1 MLSDK
6 FNNAVTEGLDLRD
19 LGDLMSAA
27 SDGDIAGIQKFID
40 KHGREN
46 LDAVRG
52 EPIGYTAM
60 MWACK
65 AGNVAGVTYMLDNGS
80 SLERPDM
87 NGDTPIIIAAWMGRT
102 ELALEL
108 LKRGADDKR
117 LNNAGLNASAKAEL
131 HGHKETAEAIIK
143 FRIERD
149 RAHREAMEKSREV
162 LKKGLPQKL
171 CAQLAKFKLGGRKP
185 SAP

>member
-6 FNNAVTEGLDLRD
+6 FNNVVTEGIERRDIDL
-19 LGDLMSAA
+19 LMSAA
-27 SDGDIAGIQKFID
+27 SDGDIPGIQKFIE
-40 KHGREN
+40 KYGTAH

-52 EPIGYTAM
+52 EPIGYTAL

-65 AGNVAGVTYMLDNGS
+65 AGNMAGVSYMLDNGS

-108 LKRGADDKR
+108 LKRGADDMR
-117 LNNAGLNASAKAEL
+117 TNNAGLNASAKAEL
-131 HGHKETAEAIIK
+131 HGHKETAEAIIQ
-143 FRIERD
+143 FRTERD
-149 RAHREAMEKSREV
+149 RAHRDAMEKSREV

-171 CAQLAKFKLGGRKP
+171 CAQLARFKIGGRKA
-185 SAP
+185 APQ

>member
-6 FNNAVTEGLDLRD
+6 FNNVVTEGIERRDIDL
-19 LGDLMSAA
+19 LMSAA
-27 SDGDIAGIQKFID
+27 SDGDIPGIQTFID
-40 KHGREN
+40 KYGAAH

-52 EPIGYTAM
+52 EPMGYTAL

-65 AGNVAGVTYMLDNGS
+65 AGNMAGVTYMLDHGA

-87 NGDTPIIIAAWMGRT
+87 NGETPIIIAAWMGRT

-117 LNNAGLNASAKAEL
+117 ENNLGLNAAAKAEH
-131 HGHKETAEAIIK
+131 HGHAETAQAIVK
-143 FRIERD
+143 FRTDTD

-162 LKKGLPQKL
+162 LKKGLPHKL
-171 CAQLAKFKLGGRKP
+171 CAQLAKFKLGGRKAGP
-185 SAP
+185 Q